1 MCRAWQRS
9 ARSNRNSEHPGRG
22 SLLSIKPSWHGSP
35 PCSCIRSGCCWDLD
49 EPMLTQ
55 LVKLFEEKENG
66 LSLSEISRE
75 MKAQP
80 SAVLSMIEL
89 LVQKGKLLEIGPDGK
104 CCTTC
109 GVQSEC
115 NLLAARGKRYMVVP

>member
-1 MCRAWQRS
+1 
-9 ARSNRNSEHPGRG
+9 
-22 SLLSIKPSWHGSP
+22 
-35 PCSCIRSGCCWDLD
+35 
-49 EPMLTQ
+49 MLTQ
-55 LVKLFEEKENG
+55 LITLLQEKENG

-80 SAVLSMIEL
+80 SAVLSMIDL
-89 LVQKGKLLEIGPDGK
+89 LVQKGKLVEIGPDGK

-115 NLLAARGKRYMVVP
+115 NLLATRGKRYAVTLHWL